1 MDERIYQRLEALER
15 TQERQGAILSELQRR
30 VDGVEEVWGEMRT
43 DMRNIEQALTRLEG
57 RLEALMA
64 RTSTWQ
70 ALVWAIMGLVLG
82 GIVAA
87 GFELFKR

>member
-43 DMRNIEQALTRLEG
+43 DMRNIEQALIRLEG